1 MAQEPTGGSAAM
13 HADPGSALPSGSC
26 DCHVHVFDPARF
38 PLDPQRT
45 YTPGLANLHML
56 EAHLA
61 ALGLERVVLVQP
73 SVHGTDNACLLD
85 ALARLDGRGRAVA
98 VVDPETA
105 TAQELRALKA
115 AGVSALRVNL
125 ESRGETRPDAA
136 RPVFARTAARAA
148 EHGLAVQIYATLSL
162 LPHLADLIAQSPIPT
177 ILDHFAGAKAAD
189 GLNQPGFADLMD
201 LLATGKVWVKLSG
214 PYRASALPDYADL
227 APIALRLIGARPDR
241 LVWASDWPH
250 TGGGKERA
258 LRGPFALEPFR
269 AIDDAFA
276 LRALRT
282 WCGDG
287 ATFRAILATNAAT
300 LFQFPSD

>member
-1 MAQEPTGGSAAM
+1 MAQERTGGDVTVRQEGAM
-13 HADPGSALPSGSC
+13 PAGGC

-45 YTPGLANLHML
+45 YTPGAARLDML

-61 ALGLERVVLVQP
+61 ALGLDRVVLVQP

-98 VVDPETA
+98 VVDPDAA

-125 ESRGETRPDAA
+125 ESRGETRPEAA
-136 RPVFARTAARAA
+136 RPLFARTAARAA
-148 EHGLAVQIYATLSL
+148 EHGLAVQIYATLGL
-162 LPHLADLIAQSPIPT
+162 LPHLADLIGESPAPT
-177 ILDHFAGAKAAD
+177 ILDHFAGAKAAA
-189 GLNQPGFADLMD
+189 GLAQPGFSDLTD

-227 APIALRLIGARPDR
+227 APIARHLIGARPDR

-250 TGGGKERA
+250 TGGGRERA
-258 LRGPFALEPFR
+258 ARGPFALEPFR
-269 AIDDAFA
+269 AIDDAAA
-276 LRALRT
+276 LRALRD
-282 WCGDG
+282 WCGDDG
-287 ATFRAILATNAAT
+287 TFRAILATNAAT